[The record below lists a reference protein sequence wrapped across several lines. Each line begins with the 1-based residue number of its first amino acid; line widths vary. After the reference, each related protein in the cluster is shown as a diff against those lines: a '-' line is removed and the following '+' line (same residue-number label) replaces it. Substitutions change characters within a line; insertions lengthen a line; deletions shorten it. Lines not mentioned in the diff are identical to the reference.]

1 MTLVL
6 RYATGPVDFTIN
18 VDNLIRERKGK
29 KLEYPVLGKDPL
41 YIALGIHSPNFKIQ
55 GFVDDTQWGYL
66 DSIPIQSMVT
76 IQSSTYIEFT
86 ATHEYYLD
94 QVREMR
100 EGGMVGTRRVRIDL
114 IRKWS

>member
-18 VDNLIRERKGK
+18 IDNLIRERKTK
-29 KLEYPVLGKDPL
+29 KLEVPIPNANPL
-41 YIALGIHSPNFKIQ
+41 YIALGRYGPNFKIQ
-55 GFVDDTQWGYL
+55 GFIDDTQWGYL
-66 DSIPIQSMVT
+66 DSIPIQSMLTV
-76 IQSSTYIEFT
+76 QSSNYVEFT
-86 ATHEYYLD
+86 VTHEYYLD

-100 EGGMVGTRRVRIDL
+100 EGGMTTTRRVRIDL